1 MTGCEEICDR
11 MDLKE
16 KLGKKFFIVPALIFA
31 LAFALRVIGAD
42 WGMPNRGLHPD
53 EEIILSE
60 AVRCASERSFET
72 HQYYRP
78 NHVSIKL
85 NALLY
90 VGIQE
95 LYFEPQGLSNFDANY
110 SSNFALFATASR
122 VLTAMLGVG
131 AVVFAY
137 LIGLFWSSNKA
148 VFASLLFAVFP
159 PFIEH
164 SHYITPDI
172 PLLCFLMGVL
182 WAALMYQKK
191 PSLSWLFWMSFFTA
205 LAVCEKYP
213 GVYGCV
219 IIAATVCIAY
229 FKKPLM
235 IVKHG
240 LVSVAF
246 CILCMLMISPVLLID
261 YKEVLTAMQGQN
273 AMYHIGGDGLNFP
286 QTLLYYSKTAVVGA
300 GLILTLGFLYGLIRS
315 LRKNIKPTL
324 LLLCMLAYIV
334 PISVPHVH
342 WERYTLPIY
351 AIVLMLGAFGILY
364 FFEDFG
370 DRLKKS
376 KVVSVCACLLLLA
389 LPAGSLLAGSMAFC
403 GKFLAP
409 DSRIMLQEVFE
420 SINVN
425 ADNTAF
431 DSGTP
436 LSPGGFFSAFGAF
449 EEADPTRPKYGNPR
463 FVMTSSSM
471 RDEYLAGNPEMYGWI
486 ANFYRKLDENYE
498 MVYYFEV
505 ENPQPHFLEISKIFY
520 AARSVY
526 RYMRGAATGYEIRL
540 YQLLP

>member
-1 MTGCEEICDR
+1 

-16 KLGKKFFIVPALIFA
+16 KLGKWFFIVPAFIFA

-42 WGMPNRGLHPD
+42 WGMPDRALHPD
-53 EEIILSE
+53 EDLIYNE
-60 AVRCASERSFET
+60 AVRCVSERSFET

-78 NHVSIKL
+78 HHVSIKL
-85 NALLY
+85 NTLLY

-95 LYFEPQGLSNFDANY
+95 LYFGPQNLSDFDANY
-110 SSNFALFATASR
+110 SSNYALFMTASR
-122 VLTAMLGVG
+122 VLTALFGVG

-137 LIGLFWSSNKA
+137 LIGLFWSYNKA

-172 PLLCFLMGVL
+172 PLLFFLMGVL
-182 WAALMYQKK
+182 WAALMYLKK
-191 PSLSWLFWMSFFTA
+191 QSVIWLFWMSFFTG

-219 IIAATVCIAY
+219 IIAAAVCIAF

-240 LVSVAF
+240 LVSIAF
-246 CILCMLMISPVLLID
+246 CVLSVLMISPVLLID
-261 YKEVLTAMQGQN
+261 YKEVLTTMQGQN

-286 QTLLYYSKTAVVGA
+286 QTLLYYSKTAVVGV
-300 GLILTLGFLYGLIRS
+300 GLILTIGFVYGVIRS
-315 LRKNIKPTL
+315 LRKNTAPTL
-324 LLLCMLAYIV
+324 LLLCLLAYIV

-351 AIVLMLGAFGILY
+351 AVVIMIGAFGILY

-370 DRLKKS
+370 ERIKKS
-376 KVVSVCACLLLLA
+376 RVVSVCAVLLLLA

-409 DSRIMLQEVFE
+409 DSRIMLKDVFE

-425 ADNTAF
+425 ENNTAF

-436 LSPGGFFSAFGAF
+436 LSPGGFFGAFGSF
-449 EEADPTRPKYGNPR
+449 EEGDPTKPKYGNPR

-471 RDEYLAGNPEMYGWI
+471 
-486 ANFYRKLDENYE
+486 F
-498 MVYYFEV
+498 
-505 ENPQPHFLEISKIFY
+505 
-520 AARSVY
+520 
-526 RYMRGAATGYEIRL
+526 
-540 YQLLP
+540 